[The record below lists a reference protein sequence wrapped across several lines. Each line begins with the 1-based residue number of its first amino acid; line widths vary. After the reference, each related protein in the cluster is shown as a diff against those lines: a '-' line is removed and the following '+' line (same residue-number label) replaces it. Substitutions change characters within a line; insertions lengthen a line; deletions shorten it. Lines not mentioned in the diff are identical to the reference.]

1 MKGEYR
7 MSIREFRE
15 KRWTA
20 LVVLAALGFA
30 PIAQAAET
38 SAERRLR
45 QLELQLQR
53 TQEEMR
59 QLRKEIEQQKA
70 ATPAAPPEAR
80 EEQGKHGGTAEL
92 AKAKAA
98 KVPDWL
104 SYFTPFGDVR
114 FRYEG
119 FFNQPH
125 LADQDVTAN
134 NRLRIRARIGTRF
147 AYGDEVAATFR
158 LASGNINDPIS
169 TNQTLTGN
177 FTPFS
182 VNLDWAYLTFAP
194 GNTFDIRPGLITV
207 NAGKFP
213 NPMFRVGELVW
224 DDDLSPEG
232 FNEILALLDSP
243 VGDPQSLSLD
253 QVKLF
258 AEQWTFSQIN
268 NRQDGWMFGGQV
280 NPSMHVG
287 PVQVDAGIGQY
298 GWLNAD
304 QIAQATSRNTTNFT
318 ASGAPVANS
327 NFNSS
332 LVNTNQIIVQHIQPP
347 TPKGG
352 KQPAAFSATTG
363 FLSDF
368 NQTNLTLAATVP
380 DVVEA
385 QPLRFFFDYVH
396 NWGAVGSDKANGFQ
410 AGLRLGQAKVQ
421 GDWSTYALY
430 EYLQQDAVISAFTW
444 SDFGLGGTN
453 EKGPVIGLD
462 YQLLNPLTLSA
473 RAYITNF
480 IDRPFV
486 ASQGTSNFVNNPT
499 QTRLQIEAIA
509 KF

>member
-1 MKGEYR
+1 
-7 MSIREFRE
+7 MSIRGFRE
-15 KRWTA
+15 KRWAA
-20 LVVLAALGFA
+20 LAVSAVLGFA
-30 PIAQAAET
+30 PVARGAET

-45 QLELQLQR
+45 QLE
-53 TQEEMR
+53 EEVR
-59 QLRKEIEQQKA
+59 SLRKEIEQEKA
-70 ATPAAPPEAR
+70 VTRANEQQVQHAAD
-80 EEQGKHGGTAEL
+80 TADV
-92 AKAKAA
+92 AKAKAS

-134 NRLRIRARIGTRF
+134 NRLRIRARVGMRF
-147 AYGDEVAATFR
+147 AYSDELAATVR
-158 LASGNINDPIS
+158 IASGNPNDPIS

-182 VNLDWAYLTFAP
+182 VNLDWAYLTLAP
-194 GNTFDIRPGLITV
+194 GNTFGIRPGLFTI
-207 NAGKFP
+207 NGGKFP
-213 NPMFRVGELVW
+213 NPMFKVGELVW

-232 FNEILALLDSP
+232 LNEIVALLGSP
-243 VGDPQSLSLD
+243 LGDPRSLSLD

-258 AEQWTFSQIN
+258 AEQWTFSQVN

-287 PVQVDAGIGQY
+287 SVVVDTGIGQY
-298 GWLNAD
+298 GWLNAN

-332 LVNTNQIIVQHIQPP
+332 LFNTNQIIVQHIQPP

-363 FLSDF
+363 FLSSF
-368 NQTNLTLAATVP
+368 NQTNFTIAATVP

-396 NWGAVGSDKANGFQ
+396 NWGAVGSDKANGLQ
-410 AGLRLGQAKVQ
+410 GGLRLGQAKVQ
-421 GDWSTYALY
+421 GDWSAYAFY
-430 EYLQQDAVISAFTW
+430 EYLQQDAVISAFSW

-453 EKGPVIGLD
+453 EKGPVIGLE

-473 RAYITNF
+473 RAWFTNF

-486 ASQGTSNFVNNPT
+486 ASQGTSNYVNNPT
-499 QTRLQIEAIA
+499 MTRLQLDAIM